1 MKTILATA
9 ALVAVASFAVP
20 REAAAIGCLSGAA
33 MGGVA
38 GHYAG
43 HHGILGAA
51 AGCAVGHHAAVV
63 QRRRAAAAADGEGV
77 APMAGTSSGASAPAA
92 PYGNRPYQQ

>member
-1 MKTILATA
+1 MKSLIALALLASA
-9 ALVAVASFAVP
+9 ASVALPHDAK
-20 REAAAIGCLSGAA
+20 AIGCLSGAA
-33 MGGVA
+33 VGGVA

-63 QRRRAAAAADGEGV
+63 RHRNAVAATQQNGQV
-77 APMAGTSSGASAPAA
+77 APNGGYAPSTG
-92 PYGNRPYQQ
+92 YTQQ